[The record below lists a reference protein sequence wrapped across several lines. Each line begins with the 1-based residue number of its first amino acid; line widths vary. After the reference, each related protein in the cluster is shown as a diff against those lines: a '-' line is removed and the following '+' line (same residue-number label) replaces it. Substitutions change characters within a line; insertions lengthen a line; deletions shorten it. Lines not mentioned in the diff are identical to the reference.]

1 MADLLFVEQRDRW
14 MHQKKEEVSFLEDC
28 ADKTQDSFVIAQVDN
43 QAEVRGSEVMVV
55 AKGAAGALPC
65 SRVAQMHR
73 TTKETDIALTFDLDG
88 KGSTHVATGVAF
100 FDHLLD
106 AFGRHGLFD
115 LTVQADGDIE
125 VDAHHTVE
133 DVGIVLGQAV
143 ASALGDK
150 RGIVRYGSQ
159 FVVMD
164 EALVLAACDISGR
177 GQLHYDVALPIEM
190 VGTFDTTLAKE
201 FLIALAANAGITLH
215 VVGYKGENSH
225 HILEAVFKA
234 VGRVLCEATALNPR
248 IEGVLP
254 STKGSL

>member
-1 MADLLFVEQRDRW
+1 MNHR
-14 MHQKKEEVSFLEDC
+14 
-28 ADKTQDSFVIAQVDN
+28 T
-43 QAEVRGSEVMVV
+43 AEIR
-55 AKGAAGALPC
+55 
-65 SRVAQMHR
+65 R
-73 TTKETDIALTFDLDG
+73 TTKETDVALTLDLDG
-88 KGSTHVATGVAF
+88 TGATNVATGVPF
-100 FDHLLD
+100 FDHMLD

-115 LTVQADGDIE
+115 LVVKADGDVD

-133 DVGIVLGQAV
+133 DVGIVLGQAI

-177 GQLHYDVALPIEM
+177 GQLHYDVALPIEI

-201 FLIALAANAGITLH
+201 FLIALAAHAGVTLH
-215 VVGYKGENSH
+215 VVGYRGENSH
-225 HILEAVFKA
+225 HILEAAFKA
-234 VGRVLCEATALNPR
+234 VGRVLCEAVAVNPR